1 MLVRIMYQREI
12 QAVPFQQDVI
22 PMLHEMINIPAFVM
36 HLFIDRGLIMCLLNL
51 IFDAKYAS
59 VITKQ
64 MRGTLTDQVLKIDRI
79 MQGIDRG
86 NLLAFSDR

>member
-1 MLVRIMYQREI
+1 
-12 QAVPFQQDVI
+12 
-22 PMLHEMINIPAFVM
+22 MLHEMIGIPGYVM

-51 IFDAKYAS
+51 IFDSRYAS

-64 MRGTLTDQVLKIDRI
+64 MRGTLTDQVLKIDRV
-79 MQGIDRG
+79 MQGMDRG